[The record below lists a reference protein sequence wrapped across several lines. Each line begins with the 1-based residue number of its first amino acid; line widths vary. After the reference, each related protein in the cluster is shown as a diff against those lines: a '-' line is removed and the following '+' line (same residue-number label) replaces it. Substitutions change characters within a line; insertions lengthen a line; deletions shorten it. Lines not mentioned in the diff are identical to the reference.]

1 MCSQSNRQTLPCGAG
16 DRRRARRRRRG
27 GAVMVEMALTLPVF
41 FALVL
46 GIIEFGQAF
55 MVQQIVTNAAREGAR
70 HGVLPGATN
79 ALVLEKVRGHLA
91 AGNLDVPQVTV
102 TVTPTDLSAAKT
114 GASVT
119 VRVSAPYDAVGWMAS
134 PWFLSGTTMTS
145 QCVMRHE

>member
-1 MCSQSNRQTLPCGAG
+1 MGFPWNRQISARGGEA
-16 DRRRARRRRRG
+16 RRRAARQRRS

-41 FALVL
+41 LALIL

-79 ALVLEKVRGHLA
+79 AAVLEKVRGHLA
-91 AGNLDVPQVTV
+91 AGNLDVPEVAV
-102 TVTPTDLSAAKT
+102 AITPTDLGAART
-114 GASVT
+114 GAAVT
-119 VRVSAPYDAVGWMAS
+119 VRVSAPYGAIGWLAT
-134 PWFLSGTTMTS
+134 PWFLQRATMTS

>member
-1 MCSQSNRQTLPCGAG
+1 
-16 DRRRARRRRRG
+16 
-27 GAVMVEMALTLPVF
+27 MVEMALTLPLF

-79 ALVLEKVRGHLA
+79 AGVAEKVRGHLA
-91 AGNLDVPQVTV
+91 AGNLDVPEVTV
-102 TVTPTDLSAAKT
+102 TITPTDLSTATT
-114 GASVT
+114 GTVVT
-119 VRVSAPYDAVGWMAS
+119 VRVAAPYDAVGWMTS
-134 PWFLSGTTMTS
+134 PWFLSGTNMAS